1 MLSRSDQVALSASTS
16 VWCMGAAARGKA
28 WHSFSNCVLNADPS
42 RRDWRQRGAKLGQT
56 LTTKVRL
63 TYRRI

>member
-28 WHSFSNCVLNADPS
+28 WHYFSNCVLNADPS
-42 RRDWRQRGAKLGQT
+42 RRGWRSVEQNWAKP
-56 LTTKVRL
+56 
-63 TYRRI
+63 